1 MNGILDNVCD
11 VCDALLSDAEIAAGV
26 RFGQTLCNP
35 CAAGYA
41 AVNPDHPDTPRSH
54 DHAATD

>member
-11 VCDALLSDAEIAAGV
+11 VCDAILSDAEIAAGV
-26 RFGQTLCNP
+26 RFGQSLCNH

-41 AVNPDHPDTPRSH
+41 AANPHHH
-54 DHAATD
+54 DAQRRNDNATTD